1 MNDYETINQL
11 ANQIIT
17 TSNKRT
23 RDRLTNELITLLNP
37 LIIRTTIKYKKY
49 NNFLDLQQDA
59 RLAVLMA
66 LKSFKPG
73 FCFLYWAKKY
83 ITTNVSRAV
92 IRNDLVITPFKKQHL
107 KVRLQPKQI
116 NDWDIVIDE
125 ETELK
130 TDMKKI
136 TAFINRTTG
145 KFREEI
151 DDVLELN
158 TVEFFNK
165 YNCNKS
171 NLKSQ
176 IIKKLSWE
184 V

>member
-1 MNDYETINQL
+1 MNDYETINKL
-11 ANQIIT
+11 ANEIIT

-23 RDRLTNELITLLNP
+23 RDRLTNELIDLLNP

-49 NNFLDLQQDA
+49 PNFQDLQQDA

-83 ITTNVSRAV
+83 IETNVSRAV
-92 IRNDLVITPFKKQHL
+92 IRNDLVVTPFKKQHL
-107 KVRLQPKQI
+107 KLRLQPKQL
-116 NDWDIVIDE
+116 NDWDLVLNE

-151 DDVLELN
+151 DDVLELS
-158 TVEFFNK
+158 TVDFFEK
-165 YNCNKS
+165 YRCNKS
-171 NLKSQ
+171 NLKTK
-176 IIKKLSWE
+176 IIKKLSWKI
-184 V
+184 